1 MEGTDVYERI
11 TNLIIDRM
19 QAGVVPWQQPWK
31 SAESLPQNLV
41 SRRQYHGVNF
51 WLLLS
56 LGHSSPFYLSF
67 QQIKFLGGNVIKGQK
82 SVPVVFWKLL
92 DAKDPSTGELT
103 KKPFLRYYNVFNLS
117 QTEGIDP
124 SKIPSSQEHD
134 HDFDPISKA
143 EELVELWR
151 DCPTIKLDQS
161 HAFYSTKEDFVGM
174 PNPRSFFHDEQ
185 YYSVLFHEL
194 IHSTGHTNR
203 LDRHAKMKNLQ
214 FGSHDYS
221 QEELV
226 AEMGAAYLAGMCGI
240 EQQTIQNNTAYIQH
254 WIRTFQND
262 PKVLVIA
269 GSQAQRAAEYI
280 LQSRKSEEAFAE
292 EMESIPEPL
301 EA

>member
-1 MEGTDVYERI
+1 MESIDVYQRI
-11 TNLIIDRM
+11 TDLIIDRM
-19 QAGVVPWQQPWK
+19 KAGIVPWAQPWK
-31 SAESLPQNLV
+31 SADSLPMNLV
-41 SRRQYHGVNF
+41 SGRHYHGINF

-56 LGHSSPFYLSF
+56 LNHSSPFYLSF
-67 QQIKFLGGNVIKGQK
+67 QQVKALGGNIAKGTK
-82 SVPVVFWKLL
+82 SVPVIFWKLL
-92 DAKDPSTGELT
+92 DSKDPATGEIT

-124 SKIPSSQEHD
+124 AKIPATQEHD
-134 HDFDPISKA
+134 HDFDPIAKA
-143 EELVELWR
+143 EKLVELWR
-151 DCPTIKLDQS
+151 DSPKIKLGES
-161 HAFYSTKEDFVGM
+161 HAYYSPIHDTVGM
-174 PNPRSFFHDEQ
+174 PSPRSFFHDQQ

-194 IHSTGHTNR
+194 IHSTGHAMR
-203 LDRHAKMKNLQ
+203 LDRHSKMKNFS

-226 AEMGAAYLAGMCGI
+226 AEMGAAYLSGMCGI
-240 EQQTIQNNTAYIQH
+240 EQQTIQNSTAYIQH

-269 GSQAQRAAEYI
+269 GSQAQKASEYI
-280 LQSRKSEEAFAE
+280 LQNRRPEEAFAE